1 MAGRL
6 FRRQRENI
14 VELMSIAYDNAVPR
28 ASAMIESLRAFG
40 YDLPTALADLVD
52 NSINAG
58 ASRVWLN
65 FHWDGANSC
74 IALRDDGRGMSEEE
88 LVTAMRPGS
97 RSPLE
102 ERPLEDLGR
111 FGLGLKTASF
121 SQCRLLTVRSH
132 HAGSTPATR
141 CWDLDYVSQ
150 CDDWRLLHD
159 APDGAQE
166 HLDALDLTETGTVV
180 LWQRLDRVVGSES
193 AEDAAAQNRFYGA
206 LEEVK
211 HHLAMTFHYYLRG
224 RGALQIFVNGH
235 ALAGWNPFLSEHPA
249 TQSLPQETLLCNG
262 CEVVVKPY
270 VLPHH
275 TRLNAAEW
283 NAAAGPR
290 GWNAGQ
296 GFYVYRNRRL
306 LSGGDWLGL
315 NFQQEEHYKLARI
328 RVDLPNH
335 ADADW
340 HLDVK
345 KSRARPP
352 AALRERLHRIA
363 KATRAQASAVYRHRG
378 ARLLP
383 APGAEQ
389 LHLWEGRKRRGKR
402 FYRVNAE
409 HPLVKSVLEGASNPS
424 AVRALLKMLQ
434 ETIPVPLIALGNA
447 EDPQG
452 HAAPFEG
459 APTHR
464 VQAVMQQVY
473 RALLDAGHSPA
484 QARLRLAQMEAF
496 VNFPELLATLDE
508 NADDETDFDD
518 ENETGDGT

>member
-1 MAGRL
+1 LLHLAEDYDEAG
-6 FRRQRENI
+6 
-14 VELMSIAYDNAVPR
+14 PR
-28 ASAMIESLRAFG
+28 AAAMIEALRAFG

-52 NSINAG
+52 NSITAG
-58 ASRVWLN
+58 ASRIWLN

-74 IALRDDGRGMSEEE
+74 IILRDDGQGMSEAE
-88 LVTAMRPGS
+88 LVDAMRPGN

-102 ERPLEDLGR
+102 NRSPDDLGR

-121 SQCRLLTVRSH
+121 SQCRLLTVRSR

-141 CWDLDYVSQ
+141 CWDLDYVAQ
-150 CDDWRLLHD
+150 CDDWRLLRA
-159 APDGAQE
+159 APNGAE
-166 HLDALDLTETGTVV
+166 KHLEALDLTDAGTIV
-180 LWQRLDRVVGSES
+180 LWQRLDRIVGDES
-193 AEDAAAQNRFYGA
+193 AEDAVAQDRFYIA
-206 LEEVK
+206 LDEVK
-211 HHLAMTFHYYLRG
+211 RHLAMTFHDYLRG

-235 ALAGWNPFLSEHPA
+235 ALAGWNPFLSDHAA
-249 TQSLPQETLLCNG
+249 TQSLPQETLFCDD

-275 TRLNAAEW
+275 TWLNGDEW

-328 RVDLPNH
+328 RVDLPNN

-345 KSRARPP
+345 KSCARPP
-352 AALRERLHRIA
+352 AALRKDLHRIA
-363 KATRAQASAVYRHRG
+363 KATRVQASAVYRHRG

-389 LHLWEGRKRRGKR
+389 LHLWEARKRRGKR
-402 FYRVNAE
+402 FYRVNTE
-409 HPLVKSVLEGASNPS
+409 HPLVQTVIKGASNPG
-424 AVRALLKMLQ
+424 AVGALLKMLQ

-452 HAAPFEG
+452 HATPFEG
-459 APTHR
+459 ASTHR
-464 VQAVMQQVY
+464 VQAVMQQTY

-484 QARLRLAQMEAF
+484 QARLRLAQMDAF
-496 VNFPELLATLDE
+496 ANFPELLATLDE
-508 NADDETDFDD
+508 NRNDETDFGDD
-518 ENETGDGT
+518 ETGDDL